1 MNRSRL
7 HEADLRRADPL
18 MLEIRLAEPLRRPIV
33 QLSTPT
39 MLDMVALAA
48 VETLP
53 KALRRSLGAF
63 ADRMSNELTD
73 LPPEPFGEI
82 VRDLEA
88 TEPSLVPEPVRAMF
102 VREVERSDREPYL
115 ARVVAL
121 KEAWEPV
128 TPEVVVPGTG
138 KPVVMK
144 AKTTPVG
151 DDMARRPPV
160 TRASGGAPRP
170 AAAPKAAK
178 PVRLVDEDRQ
188 RRLVELALDRLADH
202 PEGGLREDVL
212 VAGIRHRVKDH
223 YADVTP
229 FEIIAVLRGLGEA
242 GRVRH
247 SAGRW
252 MRVMGSW

>member
-33 QLSTPT
+33 QLSTAT

-82 VRDLEA
+82 VRDLET
-88 TEPSLVPEPVRAMF
+88 TEPSQVPEPVRAMF
-102 VREVERSDREPYL
+102 VREVERSDREPFL

-121 KEAWEPV
+121 KDAWEPV
-128 TPEVVVPGTG
+128 VPEIAVPGTG
-138 KPVVMK
+138 KPVVLK
-144 AKTTPVG
+144 AKTSPIA
-151 DDMARRPPV
+151 DDMARKPPP
-160 TRASGGAPRP
+160 TRAAGTPRA

-223 YADVTP
+223 YSDVTP

>member
-1 MNRSRL
+1 
-7 HEADLRRADPL
+7 

-33 QLSTPT
+33 QLSTAT
-39 MLDMVALAA
+39 MLDMVALAPSE
-48 VETLP
+48 VLS
-53 KALRRSLGAF
+53 KALRRSLAAF
-63 ADRMSNELTD
+63 SDRMSNELTD
-73 LPPEPFGEI
+73 LPPEPFAEI
-82 VRDLEA
+82 VKDLES
-88 TEPSLVPEPVRAMF
+88 TEASQVPEPVRAAF
-102 VREVERSDREPYL
+102 LREVERSDREPFR
-115 ARVVAL
+115 ARVLAL
-121 KEAWEPV
+121 KEGWDTTV
-128 TPEVVVPGTG
+128 PEIPVPGTG

-144 AKTTPVG
+144 AKTTPIG
-151 DDMARRPPV
+151 DDLQRRAPTP
-160 TRASGGAPRP
+160 RATATPRAP
-170 AAAPKAAK
+170 AAPKAAK

-229 FEIIAVLRGLGEA
+229 FEIISVLRGLSEA